1 VFHHVSRWLHGC
13 RTHAWDA
20 GLEPVTDP
28 ALPTLDVRALARR
41 AALPVALVAG
51 AGLILVCAA
60 GPLRAFAHALGR
72 ALDADPWWV
81 ALATVFELLSFSGY
95 VALLCVV
102 GGRATPRLGLR
113 ASAQVTLGGAAAT
126 RLLPT
131 AGVAGAALTL
141 WALRRSGL
149 GARAATRTLLAFLV
163 VLYSVFLGAIAG
175 AGALLALGLAGGSGP
190 LALSAVPAAIAALVI
205 AAGLA
210 LAARRP
216 ATPAVEIGAVSAVPA
231 PLRTRARVRCAIDAL
246 GTAVRDARAL
256 ALSGDPRLLGAP
268 AWWAFDAAVLWAMLQ
283 AFGAPPPLA
292 VLVLAYFVG
301 QIGNTIPIPGAVS
314 GGIVGGLLAYGVQ
327 PDLALVSVLA
337 YRAVAIWLPAAIGLA
352 ALDGLRRTVARWR
365 LEDRPARAPAARAAR
380 RHGGQVWPRPEPVG
394 AFTRVSRQS
403 AGRRTDPGTLGF
415 RSPREVDTSRDAAA
429 LAS

>member
-1 VFHHVSRWLHGC
+1 M
-13 RTHAWDA
+13 TAQ
-20 GLEPVTDP
+20 
-28 ALPTLDVRALARR
+28 ALPTLDLRTLARQVG
-41 AALPVALVAG
+41 LPAALVAG
-51 AGLILVCAA
+51 AALVVVFAV
-60 GPLRAFAHALGR
+60 GPLEAFAGALGR
-72 ALDADPWWV
+72 ALDADPRWV
-81 ALATVFELLSFSGY
+81 AAAAVFELLSFGGY

-141 WALRRSGL
+141 WALRRAGL
-149 GARAATRTLLAFLV
+149 GARGATRTLLAFLV

-175 AGALLALGLAGGSGP
+175 AGALLALGLAGGQGP
-190 LALSAVPAAIAALVI
+190 LALSAVPAAAAALAI

-216 ATPAVEIGAVSAVPA
+216 ATPAVAIGAGSVVPG
-231 PLRTRARVRCAIDAL
+231 PLRARARVRGATDVL
-246 GTAVRDARAL
+246 GTAVRDAL
-256 ALSGDPRLLGAP
+256 ALVRSGDPRLLGAP

-292 VLVLAYFVG
+292 VVVLAYFVG
-301 QIGNTIPIPGAVS
+301 QIGNTIPVPGAVS

-327 PDLALVSVLA
+327 ADLALVSVLA

-352 ALDGLRRTVARWR
+352 ALGGLRRTVARWA
-365 LEDRPARAPAARAAR
+365 LEDAPPTQTAAARAAG
-380 RHGGQVWPRPEPVG
+380 RHLDPLPHTAGPARSPAVT
-394 AFTRVSRQS
+394 FTRVSRWLH
-403 AGRRTDPGTLGF
+403 GRRTGPW
-415 RSPREVDTSRDAAA
+415 DAGR
-429 LAS
+429 LT